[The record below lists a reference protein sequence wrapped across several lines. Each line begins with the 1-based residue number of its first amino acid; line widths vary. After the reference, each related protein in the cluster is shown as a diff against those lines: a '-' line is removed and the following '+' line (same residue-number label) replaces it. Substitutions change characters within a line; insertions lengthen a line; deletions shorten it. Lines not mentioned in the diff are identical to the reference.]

1 MEVSMNSK
9 GSAKRST
16 LTRTE
21 ARKAL
26 RNAKKRQS
34 KQSAKPKAW
43 REGGHEWS
51 KVLGRFGV
59 ATPRRK

>member
-1 MEVSMNSK
+1 MNSW
-9 GSAKRST
+9 SSSSKRST
-16 LTRTE
+16 LTRKD

-26 RNAKKRQS
+26 RQAKKRLEKS
-34 KQSAKPKAW
+34 HPKPKAW

-59 ATPRRK
+59 ASSRKK